1 VRSRPRPRLGLALS
15 ALSSLL
21 ALGAALALPLG
32 SQDDAEETTWRERAA
47 AEEIDCNPQDPQAF
61 LIRAN
66 WQVNRRMDRDEVRDR
81 RGTHARAIRF
91 RTEQYGFFTGF
102 GQASWND
109 RSPMQNARGLRLFD
123 RPIRLNERI
132 IPAARCAEREIA
144 RTCQD
149 DYQPGRLSGIRDR
162 NTYHNGEVSNHVY
175 GIAIDLDPR
184 ENTCCNCVKEWRLHP
199 QCQGQP
205 DSIFD
210 RMIMPECWVRG
221 FEKYGF
227 YWLGHDRLMDTMH
240 FEFLG
245 DPDHILTSDGPPPHM
260 SESGGVDP

>member
-1 VRSRPRPRLGLALS
+1 MRMKRRTVGLA
-15 ALSSLL
+15 SSTT
-21 ALGAALALPLG
+21 ALALAVFITVPSG
-32 SQDDAEETTWRERAA
+32 AQESEGEASTWRERAA
-47 AEEIDCNPQDPQAF
+47 QGTIPCTEQAPQDF

-66 WQVNRRMDRDEVRDR
+66 WQTTRFMEPSEIRER
-81 RGTHARAIRF
+81 RGVHERAIRY
-91 RTEQYGFFTGF
+91 RTENYGYFQGF
-102 GQASWND
+102 GRAEWNA
-109 RSPMQNARGLRLFD
+109 RTPMQNAVGLRLFD

-132 IPAARCAEREIA
+132 VPAARCAEQEIA
-144 RTCQD
+144 RTCTD
-149 DYQPGRLSGIRDR
+149 DYQPQRLSGIRDR

-184 ENTCCNCVKEWRLHP
+184 QNTCCNCVAEWRQHP
-199 QCQGQP
+199 LCQNEP

-210 RMIMPECWVRG
+210 RMIMPECWVRS

-245 DPDHILTSDGPPPHM
+245 DPDRILP
-260 SESGGVDP
+260 

>member
-1 VRSRPRPRLGLALS
+1 MSDTSETDDASTVPELQRVDRHTRGEVLASRPCWWSPRALS
-15 ALSSLL
+15 QLVVPS
-21 ALGAALALPLG
+21 
-32 SQDDAEETTWRERAA
+32 RAA
-47 AEEIDCNPQDPQAF
+47 HLA
-61 LIRAN
+61 
-66 WQVNRRMDRDEVRDR
+66 QVSRRMERDEIRDR
-81 RGTHARAIRF
+81 RGVHQQAIRF
-91 RTEQYGFFTGF
+91 RTERYGFFPGF

-109 RSPMQNARGLRLFD
+109 RSPMQHARGLRLFD
-123 RPIRLNERI
+123 RPIRLNERV

-199 QCQGQP
+199 LCQNEP

-210 RMIMPECWVRG
+210 RMIMPPCWVSG

-245 DPDHILTSDGPPPHM
+245 DPDHILVSDGPPPHM
-260 SESGGVDP
+260 SGGD